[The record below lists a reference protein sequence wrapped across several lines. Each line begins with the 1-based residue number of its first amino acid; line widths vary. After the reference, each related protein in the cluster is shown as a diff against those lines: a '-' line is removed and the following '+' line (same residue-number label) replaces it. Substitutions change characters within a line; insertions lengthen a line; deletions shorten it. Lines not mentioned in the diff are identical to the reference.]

1 MEMIQN
7 SLQKLQEEN
16 VQLELHI
23 FNTSRKETNKGR
35 PCRTHFKLKEKR
47 YNLKKQKSINKNI
60 NSSTKNIVKN
70 TKKTKTVKA
79 RIPATRKTN
88 VKKSNNNKTKFHQ
101 LSITCDV
108 DTLRTLIRK
117 KSVRVVDVRRPDDY
131 KKGHI
136 PTAVSLPLA
145 TVLANDT
152 PEGIIKILQ
161 NLGISNLMPVVIYD
175 DTFGALAARV
185 AWTFQYIGHTNT
197 ALLEVTFSKWK
208 SIGLEVERKIN
219 KFPATKHSISL
230 NNNIHADASYV
241 ENISILPK
249 QDLQN
254 NVGIDLHVNSNTA
267 QSKSPDTSITNPLNN
282 KIIIDSRERLNFL
295 TEHIPTAKNIPYTML
310 GTDTSIL
317 REGKELKRFMENR
330 GISPDSEIITYC
342 GSVGT
347 LSGLAYYA
355 FKLAGFNNVR
365 LYSKSFKDWKS
376 LGKPKQEFKEANYWD
391 LSAE

>member
-1 MEMIQN
+1 MI
-7 SLQKLQEEN
+7 
-16 VQLELHI
+16 
-23 FNTSRKETNKGR
+23 
-35 PCRTHFKLKEKR
+35 
-47 YNLKKQKSINKNI
+47 NLKKQKI
-60 NSSTKNIVKN
+60 TKKIITPIKHKVKN
-70 TKKTKTVKA
+70 TKKNNLMK
-79 RIPATRKTN
+79 TRKTQKLDIN
-88 VKKSNNNKTKFHQ
+88 VPNNNKKKFHQ
-101 LSITCDV
+101 LSITCDI

-117 KSVRVVDVRRPDDY
+117 KSVRVVDVRRYDDY

-145 TVLANDT
+145 TVLENDT
-152 PEGIIKILQ
+152 PEGIINILQ
-161 NLGISNLMPVVIYD
+161 NIGVSNLMPVVIYD

-185 AWTFQYIGHTNT
+185 AWTFQYVGHTNT

-208 SIGLEVERKIN
+208 SVGLEIEKKVN
-219 KFPATKHSISL
+219 KFPKTKHSIDI

-241 ENISILPK
+241 EATSILPNLGTQNAK
-249 QDLQN
+249 VDLPT
-254 NVGIDLHVNSNTA
+254 NSNNA
-267 QSKSPDTSITNPLNN
+267 ISPSSDILNSNQSNN
-282 KIIIDSRERLNFL
+282 KIIVDSRERLNFL

-310 GTDTSIL
+310 GTVDSIL

-330 GISPDSEIITYC
+330 GISNDSEIITYC

-376 LGKPKQEFKEANYWD
+376 LGKPKEEFKEANYWD